1 MTPTRRA
8 ALAQSGSRF
17 SDHAQLDADQLSLKT
32 FMLIACDGR
41 DH

>member
-1 MTPTRRA
+1 MIPT
-8 ALAQSGSRF
+8 ALGQ
-17 SDHAQLDADQLSLKT
+17 DHAQIDADQLSLKT

>member
-1 MTPTRRA
+1 MKEPGQNQ
-8 ALAQSGSRF
+8 AQF
-17 SDHAQLDADQLSLKT
+17 DADQLSLKT